1 VFGDLKFVAVH
12 DLGELGPKE
21 SAGVVAYWGLVNNL
35 SGLAVWAVLIAAFVL
50 LRENHTP
57 KALLILVPV
66 IAVYVLWTGIKFIL
80 SHCTGMPSAA
90 AVILDTLVAGF
101 TVGMASV
108 LLVAGR
114 FQKTNRFVIVIAA
127 FMVMALAFGVAV
139 AGSMQ
144 FDEEMVQLGMFFGVM
159 TLAGLTAL
167 VVAGVCCRR
176 HFGAIKFV
184 IWLGVWAVLLCMG
197 MFLAVV
203 SVTAL
208 VLTAQG
214 KDIPFWDQIPQF
226 LTAGGIVGG
235 ILYVF
240 LLPFVVFALKSD
252 LFRERFYECFRLRG
266 MVQSQASE
274 VVNDWRTT

>member
-1 VFGDLKFVAVH
+1 AQLPHAAC
-12 DLGELGPKE
+12 GEPIYNISNDGASPC
-21 SAGVVAYWGLVNNL
+21 
-35 SGLAVWAVLIAAFVL
+35 LIRTYEFFKKRETVL
-50 LRENHTP
+50 LET
-57 KALLILVPV
+57 A
-66 IAVYVLWTGIKFIL
+66 
-80 SHCTGMPSAA
+80 
-90 AVILDTLVAGF
+90 
-101 TVGMASV
+101 
-108 LLVAGR
+108 
-114 FQKTNRFVIVIAA
+114 
-127 FMVMALAFGVAV
+127 
-139 AGSMQ
+139 
-144 FDEEMVQLGMFFGVM
+144 
-159 TLAGLTAL
+159 LAGLTAL

-252 LFRERFYECFRLRG
+252 LFRERFYGCFRLRG

>member
-159 TLAGLTAL
+159 ISRSHGTG
-167 VVAGVCCRR
+167 RR
-176 HFGAIKFV
+176 R
-184 IWLGVWAVLLCMG
+184 C
-197 MFLAVV
+197 
-203 SVTAL
+203 
-208 VLTAQG
+208 
-214 KDIPFWDQIPQF
+214 
-226 LTAGGIVGG
+226 
-235 ILYVF
+235 
-240 LLPFVVFALKSD
+240 LLPPAFRGDQVCDLAWGLGCVALHGYVSGSGQCHSARSD
-252 LFRERFYECFRLRG
+252 CPR
-266 MVQSQASE
+266 
-274 VVNDWRTT
+274 